1 VDPVSRWHCPPRL
14 QQWRW
19 SYAVSHLAANRNMTF
34 SPHTLLFE
42 PYSHRFFGKRFGR
55 CLPTDGVCSR
65 IVLPNL
71 IIRYAGEST
80 SESIRNGSVT
90 TDHISVILH
99 NADPPHFHF
108 SGLIFESFFSCS
120 IRISSGTYQTKSN
133 TAWCKLSNSF
143 RVGEAES
150 AGRYGF
156 IFVSQARNARQF
168 AISEET
174 RYPYCSTQHL
184 TL

>member
-1 VDPVSRWHCPPRL
+1 
-14 QQWRW
+14 
-19 SYAVSHLAANRNMTF
+19 MTF
-34 SPHTLLFE
+34 SPHTLSFE
-42 PYSHRFFGKRFGR
+42 PHSHRFFGKRFGR
-55 CLPTDGVCSR
+55 GLPTDGVRSG

-71 IIRYAGEST
+71 IIGHAGESA
-80 SESIRNGSVT
+80 SEGIRNGSVT

-143 RVGEAES
+143 RVGEAGS
-150 AGRYGF
+150 AGPHGVIYR
-156 IFVSQARNARQF
+156 VPARRTGSHTSA
-168 AISEET
+168 AAGLLES
-174 RYPYCSTQHL
+174 PVAL
-184 TL
+184 